1 MSMQKTQKAKKM
13 KIEGAGPKIMA
24 PLFVTFAITAGISY
38 LYRPMF
44 NYPLVPAEWTLAL
57 GALLLVTGIPLWLLS
72 TGMFLLAYFG
82 GRLETRG
89 PFAIMP
95 NPLYGSWIVFIIP
108 GISLV
113 LNWWPILLT
122 SVVMYAAQR
131 MFIHEEDEALREK
144 FGQQYEEYRKR
155 VLVKFL

>member
-1 MSMQKTQKAKKM
+1 MSMQKVKNMTRM

-24 PLFVTFAITAGISY
+24 PLFVAFAVTAWISY
-38 LYRPMF
+38 AYRPTF

-57 GALLLVTGIPLWLLS
+57 GALFLLVGVPFWLLS
-72 TGMFLLAYFG
+72 TGMFLLAYFR

-89 PFAIMP
+89 PFAVMP
-95 NPLYGSWIVFIIP
+95 NPIYGSWIVFVLP

-122 SVVMYAAQR
+122 SVVMYIAQR
-131 MFIHEEDEALREK
+131 MFIHEEDDALRGK
-144 FGQQYEEYRKR
+144 FGGQYEEYRKK

>member
-1 MSMQKTQKAKKM
+1 MSNQKVKSTTRM
-13 KIEGAGPKIMA
+13 KIEGAGPRIMA
-24 PLFVTFAITAGISY
+24 PLFVTFAITAVISY
-38 LYRPMF
+38 LFRPTL

-57 GALLLVTGIPLWLLS
+57 GALFLLVGVPFWLLS
-72 TGMFLLAYFG
+72 TGMFLVAYFQ

-89 PFAIMP
+89 PYAVML
-95 NPLYGSWIVFIIP
+95 NPIYGSWIVFVLP

-131 MFIHEEDEALREK
+131 LFIPEEDEMLREK
-144 FGQQYEEYRKR
+144 FGGLYEVYRKN
-155 VLVKFL
+155 VLVTFL

>member
-1 MSMQKTQKAKKM
+1 MSKQKVKSTTRM

-24 PLFVTFAITAGISY
+24 PLFVAFAITAWISY
-38 LYRPMF
+38 SFRPTF
-44 NYPLVPAEWTLAL
+44 DYPLVPAEVTLAL
-57 GALLLVTGIPLWLLS
+57 GALFLLVGVPLWLLS
-72 TGMFLLAYFG
+72 TGMFLLAYFR

-89 PFAIMP
+89 PFAVMP
-95 NPLYGSWIVFIIP
+95 NPIYGSWIVFVIP

-131 MFIHEEDEALREK
+131 VFIHDEEDALREK
-144 FGQQYEEYRKR
+144 FGRQYEKYRKK
-155 VLVKFL
+155 VLITFL